1 MSGKPPAPPAGS
13 RGFAEFAR
21 SLMAAWPRTL
31 LWLAVSLLAAS
42 LVWTLVAPVY
52 ANGLGLICRAF
63 APLLEQS
70 PDTRYVF
77 QDGRLL
83 AQRLTWL
90 PKQQRLTTL
99 NWPIWQSAANYGI
112 PLLAALIVATPLW
125 SWRRRGRALAIGLGL
140 LTLTQIAFVL
150 VTVVASQQSPVMSS
164 EGMISGP
171 AFSPTKQRVFY
182 GLYYF
187 FDLMGRGFFALLI
200 YLGLIALGWNAPA
213 AKPAARPAPAR
224 PSARRRRGRR

>member
-13 RGFAEFAR
+13 SGFAEFAR
-21 SLMAAWPRTL
+21 SLMAMWPRIL
-31 LWLAVSLLAAS
+31 LLLAVSLLAAS
-42 LVWTLVAPVY
+42 LVWTLVAPLY

-99 NWPIWQSAANYGI
+99 NWPIWQSAANYAI

-140 LTLTQIAFVL
+140 LTVTQIAFVL
-150 VTVVASQQSPVMSS
+150 VTVVASQYSPVMSP
-164 EGMISGP
+164 EGMLAGP
-171 AFSPTKQRVFY
+171 AVSPMKQRVFY

-200 YLGLIALGWNAPA
+200 YLGLIALGWKVPT
-213 AKPAARPAPAR
+213 PTARPAPAR